1 MAQQSQSVLFH
12 KWAPLSAT
20 VYSYGRYLDPIPG
33 FNFIETSGSSTTVT
47 GVDSFRGTAEP
58 FAQFTPGTLL
68 FKRTGSG
75 ATDADINIVATV
87 VSDNEITIAAA
98 KDYTDGVG
106 GWWHQIFLTGTE
118 TLDGWVIVQNARKK
132 AVKIVVNNLANLGG
146 VTYSVEGKGW
156 NLDETATQLTTGSL
170 TSETFPNN
178 SIEIPILEPVAALR
192 VGLTTAAAAAP
203 DAADQVS
210 VFIIE
215 RIGPLEGEN

>member
-20 VYSYGRYLDPIPG
+20 VLSYGRYLDPVPG
-33 FNFIETSGSSTTVT
+33 FNFIETAGSSTTVT
-47 GVDSFRGTAEP
+47 GVNSFRGTAEP
-58 FAQFTPGTLL
+58 FANFTAGTLL
-68 FKRTGSG
+68 FKRTESG

-87 VSDNEITIAAA
+87 VSDNEITIVTA

-170 TSETFPNN
+170 LADTFPTN
-178 SIEIPILEPVAALR
+178 SIEIPILETVAALR

>member
-1 MAQQSQSVLFH
+1 MAQQLQEVCFY

-20 VYSYGRYLDPIPG
+20 VLSYGRYLDPVPG
-33 FNFIETSGSSTTVT
+33 FNFIETAGSSTTVT
-47 GVDSFRGTAEP
+47 GVNSFRGTAEP
-58 FAQFTPGTLL
+58 FANFTAGTLL

-87 VSDNEITIAAA
+87 VSDSEITIAAA

-106 GWWHQIFLTGTE
+106 GWWHQIFLTGSE
-118 TLDGWVIVQNARKK
+118 TLDGWVIVQNARRK
-132 AVKIVVNNLANLGG
+132 AVKIEINNLANVGG
-146 VTYSVEGKGW
+146 VTYSIEGKGW
-156 NLDETATQLTTGSL
+156 NLDSIPFQITTGDL

-178 SIEIPILEPVAALR
+178 SIEIPILEPVSALR

-215 RIGPLEGEN
+215 RVGPLEGEG

>member
-1 MAQQSQSVLFH
+1 VAQQEQVTLFY

-20 VYSYGRYLDPIPG
+20 VYSYGRYLDPVPG
-33 FNFIETSGSSTTVT
+33 FNFIETAGSSVTIT

-87 VSDNEITIAAA
+87 VSDNEITIVTA

-192 VGLTTAAAAAP
+192 VGLTTAAAAVP
-203 DAADQVS
+203 DADDQVS

-215 RIGPLEGEN
+215 RIGPLEGEG